1 MTNTKYRELLADSI
15 LLPGESREILFKR
28 IDDLEDAFQPRS
40 RMEQTLIDEMTID
53 LWHKIRISTLER
65 VIFGW
70 QMDEQARLSPE
81 SGDAAHAARACERI
95 AMNSNCL
102 DMLGRWHLRYHKMYR
117 DNVRLFL
124 ELRRALPPRDSM
136 ADILDHISDPAAE
149 QTPPDPRAYAANT
162 PRATPSAAANPVQG
176 KAPQQP
182 TPHPHPEPTEPERT
196 PPCSPTQN

>member
-40 RMEQTLIDEMTID
+40 RMEHTLIEEMTINF
-53 LWHKIRISTLER
+53 WHKISISTLER
-65 VIFGW
+65 DIFGW
-70 QMDEQARLSPE
+70 QMEEQARLSPE

-149 QTPPDPRAYAANT
+149 QTPPNPRAYAAYSPAPVPT
-162 PRATPSAAANPVQG
+162 ANSSEN
-176 KAPQQP
+176 P
-182 TPHPHPEPTEPERT
+182 TPEPRPEPDASEPERT
-196 PPCSPTQN
+196 LPCSPTQN

>member
-40 RMEQTLIDEMTID
+40 RMEQTLIEEMTINF
-53 LWHKIRISTLER
+53 WHKIRISTLER

-70 QMDEQARLSPE
+70 QMEEQARLSPE

-124 ELRRALPPRDSM
+124 ELRRALPPRDSL

-149 QTPPDPRAYAANT
+149 QTPPNPRAYAAYSPAPVPT
-162 PRATPSAAANPVQG
+162 ANSSEN
-176 KAPQQP
+176 P
-182 TPHPHPEPTEPERT
+182 TPEPRPEPDASEPERT
-196 PPCSPTQN
+196 LPCSPTQH